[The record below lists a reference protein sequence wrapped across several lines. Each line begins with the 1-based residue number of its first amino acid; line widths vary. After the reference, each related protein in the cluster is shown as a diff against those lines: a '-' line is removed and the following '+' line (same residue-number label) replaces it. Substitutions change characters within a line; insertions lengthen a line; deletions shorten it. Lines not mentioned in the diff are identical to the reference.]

1 MSLKNLPKTVQCSHF
16 QIYQWM
22 VCYSQWLL
30 KTVNHNQCYKS
41 YIIIAVIIAD
51 EFAHHSCIPIKL
63 LSVITTCPFQGMQC
77 IKPPKFSDLVLLSFV
92 LVFGPHSM
100 KDKLKLGLL
109 LQSVFS
115 LPHFLFSGIQNIA
128 SFRMFPDP
136 LLFPSCQFNHD
147 ITPFTQDPVCSCQ
160 KCLHNENLW

>member
-1 MSLKNLPKTVQCSHF
+1 MSLKNLPKTGVLQSVT
-16 QIYQWM
+16 I
-22 VCYSQWLL
+22 
-30 KTVNHNQCYKS
+30 KVNHNQCYKS
-41 YIIIAVIIAD
+41 YIIIAD

-63 LSVITTCPFQGMQC
+63 LSVITICPFQGMQC

-128 SFRMFPDP
+128 SFRMFPIYSMPDP

-160 KCLHNENLW
+160 ECLHNENLW